1 MSSKT
6 SLPEGDRH
14 LLAPLAA
21 SADRRSFLKWSGAA
35 GAGLVLA
42 GCAADAPTAPDSALF
57 ARGGNGNGQ
66 GSVGKGTGGTVTVDG
81 PMVGLPL
88 ASDTDIL
95 KFALFLE
102 LLEAEFYK
110 MAVGSGLL
118 DGLVLEISSNV
129 RDHEICH
136 VAYLQSALGG
146 AATGNRIT
154 FDFSGTLQNERKYL
168 NAAEAFEQTG
178 VGAYLGALPLIQDK
192 NIRSAAGTVFT
203 IEARHTAAFRALN
216 HRDPAPVAFENPL
229 SPQQVVSAISPFVV
243 EGL

>member
-14 LLAPLAA
+14 LVESLTSP
-21 SADRRSFLKWSGAA
+21 SDRRSFLKWSGTA
-35 GAGLVLA
+35 GLGLVLA
-42 GCAADAPTAPDSALF
+42 ACDADDPTAPESALF
-57 ARGGNGNGQ
+57 AKL
-66 GSVGKGTGGTVTVDG
+66 GKGTGGTVTVDG
-81 PMVGLPL
+81 PTVGLPL
-88 ASDTDIL
+88 TSDTDIL

-118 DGLVLEISSNV
+118 SGLVLEISSNV

-136 VAYLQSALGG
+136 VQYLQNALGA
-146 AATGNRIT
+146 AATGNTIT
-154 FDFSGTLQNERKYL
+154 FDFSGTLKNERKYL
-168 NAAEAFEQTG
+168 KAAEAFEQTG
-178 VGAYLGALPLIQDK
+178 VGAYLGALPLISNKD
-192 NIRSAAGTVFT
+192 IRSAAGTVFT

-216 HRDPAPVAFENPL
+216 HRDPASVAFENPL

>member
-6 SLPEGDRH
+6 SSPGGERH
-14 LLAPLAA
+14 LVESLTSP
-21 SADRRSFLKWSGAA
+21 SDRRSFLKWSGTA

-42 GCAADAPTAPDSALF
+42 ACATDAPMAPDSALF
-57 ARGGNGNGQ
+57 AKGAK
-66 GSVGKGTGGTVTVDG
+66 GKGTGGTVTVDG
-81 PMVGLPL
+81 PIVGLPL
-88 ASDTDIL
+88 QNDTDIL
-95 KFALFLE
+95 KFALFIE

-110 MAVGSGLL
+110 MAISSGLL
-118 DGLVLEISSNV
+118 SGLVLEISTNV

-136 VAYLQSALGG
+136 VEYLQGVLGA
-146 AATGNRIT
+146 AATGNMIT

-168 NAAEAFEQTG
+168 NAAETFEQTG
-178 VGAYLGALPLIQDK
+178 VGAYLGALPLISSK
-192 NIRSAAGTVFT
+192 AIRSAAGTVFT

-216 HRDPAPVAFENPL
+216 HRDPAPVAFESPL